1 MLATLCQVCFHLPFA
16 GFVNGV
22 SPVGPLFK
30 EMPGHERSNSGSLEV
45 GVPGVRLRERLNS
58 EIHGLLCF

>member
-1 MLATLCQVCFHLPFA
+1 MLANVCQVCFRGPFA

-22 SPVGPLFK
+22 SPIGPLCK
-30 EMPGHERSNSGSLEV
+30 EMPGHERTSSGSLEV
-45 GVPGVRLRERLNS
+45 GVPGDRLGDHLNS